1 MARRSKLV
9 PKRRR
14 PRFATMV
21 CAGLTL
27 AVAANIA
34 MRDEPGHA
42 PSAVPA
48 SESSEEVTSA
58 GIDVTPPNRDLTV
71 AIQHELKEKGYAPGN
86 VDGELTLAT
95 RAAVLAFETDIGRP
109 LTGMPSE
116 AILKELLFGATII
129 AKGLEAPKLTAEGAR
144 LVREIET
151 RLERAGFDPG
161 SVDGKLDTSTAKAIK
176 RFEAANGLK
185 QTGRIGG
192 QMAGRLEDE
201 ASG

>member
-1 MARRSKLV
+1 
-9 PKRRR
+9 
-14 PRFATMV
+14 MV

-27 AVAANIA
+27 AVATNIA
-34 MRDEPGHA
+34 MRDEPGHSTSVA
-42 PSAVPA
+42 PADGSSGEVASAA
-48 SESSEEVTSA
+48 L
-58 GIDVTPPNRDLTV
+58 DVTAPDRELTV
-71 AIQHELKEKGYAPGN
+71 AIQHELKAKGYAPGN
-86 VDGELTLAT
+86 AEGELTLAT

-144 LVREIET
+144 LVREIEA
-151 RLERAGFDPG
+151 RLQSAGYDPG
-161 SVDGKLDTSTAKAIK
+161 TVDGKLDTSTAKAIK

-192 QMAGRLEDE
+192 KMAGRLGE
-201 ASG
+201 G

>member
-1 MARRSKLV
+1 MGRKAKPQPR
-9 PKRRR
+9 RRR

-34 MRDEPGHA
+34 MRDEPGHLPAAA
-42 PSAVPA
+42 PAG
-48 SESSEEVTSA
+48 ESSDAASSA
-58 GIDVTPPNRDLTV
+58 ALDATGPDRELTV
-71 AIQHELKEKGYAPGN
+71 AIQHELKAKGYAPGN
-86 VDGELTLAT
+86 ADGELTLAT

-129 AKGLEAPKLTAEGAR
+129 AKGLEAPKLTAEGSR
-144 LVREIET
+144 LVREIEA
-151 RLERAGFDPG
+151 RLQRAGFDPG
-161 SVDGKLDTSTAKAIK
+161 TVDGKLDTSTAKAIK

-185 QTGRIGG
+185 PTGRIGG
-192 QMAGRLEDE
+192 KMAGRLGE
-201 ASG
+201 G